1 MSVTDIII
9 KNQSFTVPMFIAK
22 QARKSPPMPEVAPLP
37 YRSDSPSLAEQAAL
51 MERAEEIVDSIQKP
65 TGGNPHPRIVRMPR
79 WQADGEP
86 TAANWVSKTY
96 NDAGKALR
104 EDHAKRMRDATR
116 ETQRIID
123 DWAEPVACSAIQPT
137 AEQTLRV
144 NLRERLVIT
153 CADPTVS
160 LHVQAPAGT
169 QAWLVLRA
177 RDGKNISRGENIG
190 PGQSATLALGKTAAI
205 VQQNTP

>member
-1 MSVTDIII
+1 MSVTELVIR
-9 KNQSFTVPMFIAK
+9 NTSFITPMFVSK

-51 MERAEEIVDSIQKP
+51 TAQAEEIVDSTQKP
-65 TGGNPHPRIVRMPR
+65 TGGNPNPRVVRMAR

-86 TAANWVSKTY
+86 TANNWVCKTY
-96 NDAGKALR
+96 NEAGKALR
-104 EDHAKRMRDATR
+104 DDHAKRMRDATR

-160 LHVQAPAGT
+160 LHVQVPAGT
-169 QAWLVLRA
+169 QAWLLLRA

-190 PGQSATLALGKTAAI
+190 PGQSATLALGKTAAV

>member
-1 MSVTDIII
+1 MTVTEIVI
-9 KNQSFTVPMFIAK
+9 KNPSFSTPMFISR

-37 YRSDSPSLAEQAAL
+37 YRADAPSLAEQAAL
-51 MERAEEIVDSIQKP
+51 TERAEEMVDVTQKP
-65 TGGNPHPRIVRMPR
+65 TATHPNPRVVRMPR

-104 EDHAKRMRDATR
+104 DEHASRMRDARR

-123 DWAEPVACSAIQPT
+123 EWSEPVACSAIQPT

-160 LHVQAPAGT
+160 LHVQSPAGT
-169 QAWLVLRA
+169 QAWLSLRA
-177 RDGKNISRGENIG
+177 LNGKNISRGENIG
-190 PGQSATLALGKTAAI
+190 PGQSATLALGKTAAV